1 MCALQGIV
9 HDAVRLGVSVLPAS
23 KSIVSIQ
30 VLRALA
36 ALAVLTYHVPI
47 ELSSRLG
54 LHDVVPRF
62 LIGAAGVDLF
72 FVISGFIIVYASE
85 MLFGRWDAP
94 YVFFVRRLVRIVP
107 LYWACTGLIV
117 AYWMIARVDFNS
129 IDISF
134 GAIIG
139 SFLFLP
145 YPRPSGGMMPVIMLG
160 WTVNH
165 EMFFYA
171 AFAGVIFLSRRRTV
185 LTVITVFVAIVM
197 AGQVFKPLPPT
208 ITFWSDP
215 IILEFCFGMLI
226 AAAYREGMR
235 LPRVAAIALILAGA
249 LGYLASGLWSGYAGS
264 RVIEW
269 GMPATAIV
277 AGSVLSNELPSS
289 GDSRKGARVPWRRIL
304 LTLSGASHRVPG
316 IAQSIVT
323 LDRSERRP
331 MALCAGVACGTDIR
345 RHFHLPTFREAG
357 HTMAAENSRHQ
368 TRRQARAGR
377 ADSHRSRRRAA
388 LTSRPSPSGLSKHE
402 IDVKAPL
409 SSVRAQC
416 LALSHSALAHSQL
429 SHLTNSRMVICCSA
443 SSATFFQVPPTR
455 LVSCSISP
463 SLRRRTAYMGSLAA
477 PAAV

>member
-1 MCALQGIV
+1 M
-9 HDAVRLGVSVLPAS
+9 
-23 KSIVSIQ
+23 
-30 VLRALA
+30 
-36 ALAVLTYHVPI
+36 
-47 ELSSRLG
+47 
-54 LHDVVPRF
+54 
-62 LIGAAGVDLF
+62 
-72 FVISGFIIVYASE
+72 ISGFIIVYASE

-185 LTVITVFVAIVM
+185 LTVITLFAAIVM

-277 AGSVLSNELPSS
+277 AGSVLSNELPSLGPLERALAFL
-289 GDSRKGARVPWRRIL
+289 GDASYSLYLVHPIAFLALRRVLLPWIDPSAAPWLYALVL
-304 LTLSGASHRVPG
+304 LVGPIFAAIFIYLLFEKPVTRWLQRTL
-316 IAQSIVT
+316 
-323 LDRSERRP
+323 
-331 MALCAGVACGTDIR
+331 DIR
-345 RHFHLPTFREAG
+345 RGVRPELVAPIPTAAAG
-357 HTMAAENSRHQ
+357 GQ
-368 TRRQARAGR
+368 
-377 ADSHRSRRRAA
+377 
-388 LTSRPSPSGLSKHE
+388 P
-402 IDVKAPL
+402 
-409 SSVRAQC
+409 
-416 LALSHSALAHSQL
+416 
-429 SHLTNSRMVICCSA
+429 
-443 SSATFFQVPPTR
+443 
-455 LVSCSISP
+455 
-463 SLRRRTAYMGSLAA
+463 
-477 PAAV
+477 

>member
-62 LIGAAGVDLF
+62 LVGAAGVDLF

-185 LTVITVFVAIVM
+185 LTVITLFVAIVM

-277 AGSVLSNELPSS
+277 AGSVLSNELPSLGPLERALAFL
-289 GDSRKGARVPWRRIL
+289 GDASYSLYLVHPIAFLALRRVLLPWIDPSAAPWLYALVL
-304 LTLSGASHRVPG
+304 LVGPIFAAIFIYLLFEKPVTRWLQRTL
-316 IAQSIVT
+316 
-323 LDRSERRP
+323 
-331 MALCAGVACGTDIR
+331 DIR
-345 RHFHLPTFREAG
+345 RGVRPELVAPIPTAAAG
-357 HTMAAENSRHQ
+357 GQ
-368 TRRQARAGR
+368 
-377 ADSHRSRRRAA
+377 
-388 LTSRPSPSGLSKHE
+388 P
-402 IDVKAPL
+402 
-409 SSVRAQC
+409 
-416 LALSHSALAHSQL
+416 
-429 SHLTNSRMVICCSA
+429 
-443 SSATFFQVPPTR
+443 
-455 LVSCSISP
+455 
-463 SLRRRTAYMGSLAA
+463 
-477 PAAV
+477 

>member
-185 LTVITVFVAIVM
+185 LTVITLFVAIVM

-249 LGYLASGLWSGYAGS
+249 FGYLASGLWSGYAGS

-277 AGSVLSNELPSS
+277 AGSVLSNELPSLGILERALAFL
-289 GDSRKGARVPWRRIL
+289 GDASYSLYLVHPIAFLALRRVLLPWIDPSAAPWLYALVL
-304 LTLSGASHRVPG
+304 LVGPIFAAIFIYLLFEKPVTRWLQRTL
-316 IAQSIVT
+316 
-323 LDRSERRP
+323 
-331 MALCAGVACGTDIR
+331 DIR
-345 RHFHLPTFREAG
+345 RGVRPELVAPIPTAAAG
-357 HTMAAENSRHQ
+357 GQ
-368 TRRQARAGR
+368 
-377 ADSHRSRRRAA
+377 
-388 LTSRPSPSGLSKHE
+388 P
-402 IDVKAPL
+402 
-409 SSVRAQC
+409 
-416 LALSHSALAHSQL
+416 
-429 SHLTNSRMVICCSA
+429 
-443 SSATFFQVPPTR
+443 
-455 LVSCSISP
+455 
-463 SLRRRTAYMGSLAA
+463 
-477 PAAV
+477 

>member
-134 GAIIG
+134 GAITG

-185 LTVITVFVAIVM
+185 LTVITLFAAIVL

-277 AGSVLSNELPSS
+277 AGSVLSNELPSLGPLQRALAFL
-289 GDSRKGARVPWRRIL
+289 GDASYSLYLVHPIAFLALRRVLLPWIDPSAAPWLYALVL
-304 LTLSGASHRVPG
+304 LVGPIFAAIFIYLLFEKPVTRWLQRTL
-316 IAQSIVT
+316 
-323 LDRSERRP
+323 
-331 MALCAGVACGTDIR
+331 DIR
-345 RHFHLPTFREAG
+345 RGVRPELVAPIPTAAAG
-357 HTMAAENSRHQ
+357 GQ
-368 TRRQARAGR
+368 
-377 ADSHRSRRRAA
+377 
-388 LTSRPSPSGLSKHE
+388 P
-402 IDVKAPL
+402 
-409 SSVRAQC
+409 
-416 LALSHSALAHSQL
+416 
-429 SHLTNSRMVICCSA
+429 
-443 SSATFFQVPPTR
+443 
-455 LVSCSISP
+455 
-463 SLRRRTAYMGSLAA
+463 
-477 PAAV
+477 

>member
-160 WTVNH
+160 WTVNY

-185 LTVITVFVAIVM
+185 LTVITLFVAIVM

-249 LGYLASGLWSGYAGS
+249 FGYLASGLWSGYAGS

-277 AGSVLSNELPSS
+277 AGSVLSNELPS
-289 GDSRKGARVPWRRIL
+289 W
-304 LTLSGASHRVPG
+304 
-316 IAQSIVT
+316 
-323 LDRSERRP
+323 
-331 MALCAGVACGTDIR
+331 
-345 RHFHLPTFREAG
+345 
-357 HTMAAENSRHQ
+357 
-368 TRRQARAGR
+368 
-377 ADSHRSRRRAA
+377 
-388 LTSRPSPSGLSKHE
+388 GLSKGRSRSLATHPTHFIWCIPSRSWHCAE
-402 IDVKAPL
+402 YCYPGSIRAPPHGFMRWCCLWDRYSPPFSSTYFSRSRSHDGFREL
-409 SSVRAQC
+409 STSDA
-416 LALSHSALAHSQL
+416 ASGPSW
-429 SHLTNSRMVICCSA
+429 SRR
-443 SSATFFQVPPTR
+443 FPPQPQAGSPNVETIAVR
-455 LVSCSISP
+455 LVG
-463 SLRRRTAYMGSLAA
+463 A
-477 PAAV
+477 